1 MWELPLPP
9 YSRSGMS
16 TAFSV
21 KGQML
26 DTSDFGGQV
35 VSVATAQPC
44 HYRAKAAINAKGMGV
59 VVCQ

>member
-1 MWELPLPP
+1 
-9 YSRSGMS
+9 MS